1 MTALVP
7 SQPLALPPP
16 WYEATGAFTPM
27 HAAAVA
33 IFGSMII
40 GSSVL
45 GLRWRGTRREP
56 ILRCTWA
63 GLMLAFLLSAS
74 AFYMFSGD
82 YDRGFA
88 YPLQVCD
95 LLGFV
100 ACLAL
105 LLSVRWFKTLTIF
118 LGLGLGTQAFITPV
132 LKNGPVYLH
141 FWYFW
146 LGHTAIVGSGVY
158 LIIVDRYRP
167 RAVDWGLSLLSLAA
181 YVGVVLP
188 LDIAM
193 GWNYGFVGNVPR
205 KPDAE
210 PTVIDLL
217 GDWPQRVYML
227 GLLAVVVTGLIF
239 ALFEIPRLL
248 FRSRRP
254 PAPG

>member
-1 MTALVP
+1 VRAWTQAAAEA
-7 SQPLALPPP
+7 SA
-16 WYEATGAFTPM
+16 WYETAGAFTPI

-33 IFGSMII
+33 VFGSMIVA
-40 GSSVL
+40 SSIL
-45 GLRWRGTRREP
+45 GRRWRGTRREVV
-56 ILRCTWA
+56 LRVSWA
-63 GLMLAFLLSAS
+63 ASMLVFLLGAS
-74 AFYMFSGD
+74 AFYMFSGQ
-82 YDRGFA
+82 YDPAFA

-100 ACLAL
+100 SCLAL
-105 LLSVRWFKTLTIF
+105 LTPFRWFKTMTIF

-132 LKNGPVYLH
+132 LQNGPVYLH

-146 LGHTAIVGSGVY
+146 LGHTAIVGAGAY
-158 LIIVDRYRP
+158 LIAVERYRP
-167 RAVDWGLSLLSLAA
+167 RAVDWGLSLLTLAA

-217 GDWPQRVYML
+217 GDWPARVYML
-227 GLLAVVVTGLIF
+227 GVLAVVVTGAIYLGF
-239 ALFEIPRLL
+239 LAARWFEAK
-248 FRSRRP
+248 RSS
-254 PAPG
+254 